1 MRVRDL
7 RACDSQAL
15 VDLFPTL
22 QALRQRL
29 WRLVRNRC
37 LAVHRIGN
45 RRAYSLGR
53 MGLRVLGLRGKEVR
67 IAPTAVARHVLYSQ
81 AWQLLL
87 SEGFVLDG
95 ELQFGRTRV
104 LRTRLQGRPIA
115 VAVCGARTSVRSVQP
130 QVARL
135 LGLVNPFAPKF
146 DQLVIFCP
154 PHHAHRRPQVPK
166 PYRDRIVYRSLPPG
180 QGDDKN
186 RLSQDRQA
194 SGLWSGSPGSLGKG
208 LGSSG

>member
-7 RACDSQAL
+7 RACDSQTL

-67 IAPTAVARHVLYSQ
+67 IAPTAVARHVLYGH
-81 AWQLLL
+81 ARRLLL
-87 SEGFVLDG
+87 SEGFAVDG
-95 ELQFGRTRV
+95 ELQFGRTRI
-104 LRTRLQGRPIA
+104 LQTRLQGRLIA
-115 VAVCGARTSVRSVQP
+115 VAVCGARPSVRSVQP
-130 QVARL
+130 LVARL
-135 LGLVNPFAPKF
+135 LGLVNPFAPMF

-154 PHHAHRRPQVPK
+154 PHHAHRRPRLPM
-166 PYRDRIVYRSLPPG
+166 PYRERIVFRSLPAG
-180 QGDDKN
+180 QGDDKR
-186 RLSQDRQA
+186 RLS
-194 SGLWSGSPGSLGKG
+194 S
-208 LGSSG
+208 